1 MHLVHTVLSTV
12 HSINLCSKYI
22 HIDECVCVC
31 VCVCVWSGGCVHVV
45 MCVCVSVCGVVGVSM
60 L

>member
-31 VCVCVWSGGCVHVV
+31 VCVCVDNIN
-45 MCVCVSVCGVVGVSM
+45 MCVYIHTDIGGKRKGE
-60 L
+60 